1 VTLRLRLRA
10 ARQSLIRAGARYIV
24 LYVWRPEFASAL
36 RLVKHHLSCYHIDDE
51 YSFAPTKVPMSATE
65 LHLLQQVGQVFIHSD
80 TMLQAKGGINPHTSH
95 IPNGVDFARYSARV
109 PEPEE
114 LRAIPR
120 PHIGYSGWLKP
131 QMNWG
136 VLHALAARHPD
147 WSFVFVGDQ
156 QRQPEVADNVA
167 RLRQLRNV
175 HFLGGRPTA
184 ALHGYVQHFDVS
196 LMPYEMNE
204 YTHFIYPVKV
214 HEYLATGSPVVASP
228 LPNLREFENVL
239 AFAGSVDEWSCAIGT
254 ALQTGDNQ
262 RARQARQV
270 VASRHDW
277 SALAGRVVSIL
288 QTRLQ
293 PGVVQ

>member
-1 VTLRLRLRA
+1 
-10 ARQSLIRAGARYIV
+10 
-24 LYVWRPEFASAL
+24 
-36 RLVKHHLSCYHIDDE
+36 
-51 YSFAPTKVPMSATE
+51 
-65 LHLLQQVGQVFIHSD
+65 
-80 TMLQAKGGINPHTSH
+80 
-95 IPNGVDFARYSARV
+95 
-109 PEPEE
+109 
-114 LRAIPR
+114 
-120 PHIGYSGWLKP
+120 
-131 QMNWG
+131 MNWG

-262 RARQARQV
+262 PARQARQV

-277 SALAGRVVSIL
+277 SALADRVVSIL